1 MGKGQLMFKGEKK
14 SSSKKSKKRK
24 RDKTGDDTGDDVAVA
39 TNVKSEEIETRDT
52 ISKPLSSSSSTTTT
66 TTTPS
71 ATNNAVTPSL
81 KKGTGKITTSATVVT
96 GYGTK
101 FEKELGVGDAIM
113 AVINGQEE
121 LRVITMRLSN
131 TSLNVSSAFST
142 SIKHP
147 QSFNYI
153 PKPRNAEKERKLALK
168 KQREQAQETEKSVYD
183 LYSNQALVYREKTET
198 GSYRIKR
205 QELDGTQVKTRV
217 DLLELRSKK
226 TSDKYC

>member
-1 MGKGQLMFKGEKK
+1 MGKGQLIFKGEKK
-14 SSSKKSKKRK
+14 PSSKKSKKRK
-24 RDKTGDDTGDDVAVA
+24 RDNAEDDTGDDVAVA

-52 ISKPLSSSSSTTTT
+52 ITKPLSSSSTTTT
-66 TTTPS
+66 TS
-71 ATNNAVTPSL
+71 ATNNTVTPSL

-131 TSLNVSSAFST
+131 TSLNLSSAFST

-168 KQREQAQETEKSVYD
+168 KQREQAQETEKSVFD

-205 QELDGTQVKTRV
+205 QELGGTQVKTRV